1 MKYIFVAGAPG
12 SKWSSVVKNI
22 YFSPSID
29 QSDYSDERTYY
40 HDASGEM
47 DLMHIG
53 AYYDPGMEFGD
64 FFDNLKNYSI
74 EECEAE
80 FDRPFSG
87 EGVRIVKSHVFAHHI
102 QFLKQNWPDC
112 PIILVH
118 RDNDACLGWWVRC
131 GHFNITY
138 PSYDKYYKDLRTMS
152 KIIDSQNQ
160 DIMWQWRTYEGYS
173 PEDNKDLCD
182 RLGIEMPPE
191 EYKQN
196 YQQKDINVK
205 VI

>member
-64 FFDNLKNYSI
+64 FFDNLKNHSI

-80 FDRPFSG
+80 FDRPFFG
-87 EGVRIVKSHVFAHHI
+87 EGIRIVKSHVFAHHI
-102 QFLKQNWPDC
+102 QFLKQNWPEC

-138 PSYDKYYKDLRTMS
+138 PSYDKYYKDLKTMS
-152 KIIDSQNQ
+152 KIIDNQNQ

-173 PEDNKDLCD
+173 PEDNRDLCD

>member
-64 FFDNLKNYSI
+64 FFDNLKNHSI

-87 EGVRIVKSHVFAHHI
+87 EGIRIVKSHVFAHHI
-102 QFLKQNWPDC
+102 QFLKQNWPEC
-112 PIILVH
+112 PIILIH

-131 GHFNITY
+131 GQFDITY
-138 PSYDKYYKDLRTMS
+138 PSYDKYYKDLKTMS
-152 KIIDSQNQ
+152 KIIDNQNQ

-173 PEDNKDLCD
+173 PEDNRDLCD

>member
-64 FFDNLKNYSI
+64 FFDNLKSHSI

-87 EGVRIVKSHVFAHHI
+87 EGIRIIKSHVFAHHI
-102 QFLKQNWPDC
+102 QFLKQNWPNC

-118 RDNDACLGWWVRC
+118 RENDACLGWWVRC

-173 PEDNKDLCD
+173 PNDNRNLCD
-182 RLGIEMPPE
+182 HLGIDMPPE

>member
-87 EGVRIVKSHVFAHHI
+87 EGIRIVKSHVFAHHI
-102 QFLKQNWPDC
+102 QFLKQNWPEC
-112 PIILVH
+112 PIILIH

-131 GHFNITY
+131 GQFDITY
-138 PSYDKYYKDLRTMS
+138 PSYDKYYKDLKTMS
-152 KIIDSQNQ
+152 KIIDNQNQ

-173 PEDNKDLCD
+173 PEDNRDLCD